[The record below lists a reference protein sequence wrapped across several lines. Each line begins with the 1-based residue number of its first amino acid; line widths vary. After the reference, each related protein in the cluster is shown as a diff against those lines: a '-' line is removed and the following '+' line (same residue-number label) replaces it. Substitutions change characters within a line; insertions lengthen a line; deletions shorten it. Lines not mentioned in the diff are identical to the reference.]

1 MNKRIIAFAAALA
14 MVFSMLPDEKVGGTI
29 AAKAEEGVRFGDS
42 SSVVENEPQN
52 QQLTVDVGSQTEHT
66 TASDVGIL
74 TQEDESTLAYDP
86 LAQIKEQQSQQEFR
100 ENADISEKTIL
111 FSVREASSDD
121 KGISYLDDSSALC
134 KEYGLSKL
142 EVVIET
148 SVEGTDDCTE
158 VFYKAEVK
166 TDDIWA
172 MIDKLNS
179 DERIVNAEPDYLWES
194 TASVSSY
201 KVSENEYNHATH
213 FPGLGIIDVWNDLF
227 NCGVSAPGTG
237 TVVAVIDTGVDYEH
251 EDLSGSM
258 WHNPGEIPDN
268 HIDDDNNGYVDD
280 VYGYDF
286 VENDNNPMDDHGHG
300 THVSGIIAMTKNR
313 VGGVGLAYG
322 SKIMA
327 IKAGQAT
334 GSFASS
340 DIAKAIKYA
349 ADNGADVI
357 NMSFGGTGKSYL
369 VEAALRDAS
378 HDCVLI
384 AAAGNDGV
392 PTTDA
397 PADFLYKEDFYPAG
411 YSYVLGVMAT
421 NNDGEFAS
429 FSNWDWAT
437 GVNCEYEMAA
447 PGVGIYST
455 LPGNRYASWS
465 GTSMAAPNVSAAAAI
480 LRSKYMDKN
489 QYTSRFIMGQ
499 LVSAT
504 DDSTSMTDKLGYTHT
519 YPLLNIN
526 DSLTETPSPNV
537 VLDGNIYMFDDPEI
551 APENNGDGIAQPG
564 ETIELGVGVFN
575 YWGTAKDVTITIDA
589 LSAGN
594 VPNPHVELLT
604 YTVNIGSVGMF
615 TTSDNGFVYEDDK
628 LTGVSNPL
636 RIKIK
641 EGTANDIQIPINFTI
656 TCKNGMDNTDMTVY
670 GGGSKYTY
678 TVTVQ
683 NGYAISGV
691 IEEDMTLTN
700 DKYWIIQNNVL
711 IPEGVTVTVEP
722 GTQIQFWS
730 ADPANPYAA
739 SQDVYIQV
747 EGRFI
752 AEGTEEQPIE
762 MFPGKGY
769 ENQHVNITGNVD
781 EYSKCDEGIIDDD
794 FSKSYSLLKYVEIIN
809 AADKNYVNSVEKG
822 KSFCVTEV
830 DHCRFNYIDNTKMPG
845 WNNRFYYIKTVS
857 NSVFTGIKSKYSN
870 SYPFNLCLFSFN
882 NCQFDNCF
890 NARIKSAAYGSA
902 GFSYHY
908 DQTIINSV
916 FLNNC
921 FSDNSN
927 ECFVEYQW
935 YSIND
940 ETTVLNNAFLSQIQM
955 KNPEQIRM
963 IDAKTGHQTY
973 DISGNYWGT
982 TDPDLVKI
990 QCYDAD
996 WNISLDQLVQ
1006 EPYLTLEDDMSAI
1019 YPFVTEAYLT
1029 DKDGNRIDTVN
1040 GRQQVSLHVKF
1051 NRDMAQ
1057 DIQPMVTYGGSEPYT
1072 DYMPSGD
1079 WVGNREWRADFT
1091 ITPDY
1096 EMGRMYIRVKGAAAA
1111 DDRWLVTGEDS
1122 ARFFFTVTNTGA
1134 QAMTLQGEGLAG
1146 ENSLSWIQDDYDTL
1160 AGYNLYRSTDPD
1172 QQGYTRIN
1180 SSLLSPDELS
1190 YTDENVEPSVDYYYY
1205 FTVMDTDM
1213 HESKASN
1220 VVVCTPTESEP
1231 PVITHTPITSCTKGD
1246 TVVFTASITD
1256 NVAVTGAT
1264 LHYRFKNSAAWG
1276 TLNMNNT
1283 SGTNYRAQLNAYAAA
1298 DIEYYIT
1305 ATDGTNTGYFGTQQ
1319 EPYTI
1324 SCKYLTSIEITSLPD
1339 KLNYTIGEDFDST
1352 GIVVT
1357 ANYSDNSS
1365 VVLDESDY
1373 DIYDDDYDSQ
1383 TVGTYTIYVEYG
1395 VEEVEFDVYVTNGSE
1410 PTLYT
1415 ITFNTDGGSNI
1426 APIIQEPGTAVTAPE
1441 PPTKE
1446 GFAFVGW
1453 DTDIPT
1459 VMPAQSITITAQW
1472 SEVVDI
1478 SNGTLDID
1486 PITFRYNGKQK
1497 TVSDITVT
1505 VGTTVLDEDDYDVA
1519 GNTGTEAGTYTLT
1532 VTGKGKYKGSLSAQ
1546 WKIANMHRLTTTIGE
1561 VTTTTFYEEN
1571 TTATF
1576 KSTGVGGWFINGTLR
1591 SIRNTLAFTVLGDS
1605 QIEWVEGDYGNA
1617 AVVNLSGTDRYFDSE
1632 TNKWT
1637 VEFTMVWSLPEGAQ
1651 LQEAGI
1657 ARTYIEVGESIPD
1670 KETVYASNSKQIST
1684 LKTGNGT
1691 YQTYVRMGDISAAKT
1706 LCAVAYVRYTV
1717 NGQEKLVI
1725 ADDVF
1730 TSAPV

>member
-74 TQEDESTLAYDP
+74 TQEDESTHAYDP

-227 NCGVSAPGTG
+227 NCGVSAPGAG

-300 THVSGIIAMTKNR
+300 THVSGIIAMAKNR

-384 AAAGNDGV
+384 AAAGNDGL

-397 PADFLYKEDFYPAG
+397 VGYLVKEDFYPAG
-411 YSYVLGVMAT
+411 YNYVLGVMAT
-421 NNDGEFAS
+421 DNNGGFAG
-429 FSNWDWAT
+429 FSNWDYKT
-437 GVNCEYEMAA
+437 GANCEYEMAA
-447 PGVGIYST
+447 PGVSIYST
-455 LPGNRYASWS
+455 LPGNRYAYWS

-526 DSLTETPSPNV
+526 DSLTETPTPNV

-604 YTVNIGSVGMF
+604 DTVNIGSVGMF
-615 TTSDNGFVYEDDK
+615 TTSDNGFVYEDGK

-641 EGTANDIQIPINFTI
+641 EGTANDVQIPINFTV

-683 NGYAISGV
+683 NGYAISGT
-691 IEEDMTLTN
+691 IDHDMTLTN

-769 ENQHVNITGNVD
+769 EDKYITIRGKLYTQNKSD
-781 EYSKCDEGIIDDD
+781 SILDDNYNE
-794 FSKSYSLLKYVEIIN
+794 SYVSLKYVKIVN
-809 AADKNYVNSVEKG
+809 ANGRKYKDQVVSAMD
-822 KSFCVTEV
+822 FCVTFI
-830 DHCRFNYIDNTKMPG
+830 DHCYFINNLNYMHSISARSITCSLFNHYGDKPGYSNTGSSLYSVEPINDCLFENHG
-845 WNNRFYYIKTVS
+845 LPVS
-857 NSVFTGIKSKYSN
+857 GKCLYNSVLLCPVNLPNGYTKRIIDFSNNYSN
-870 SYPFNLCLFSFN
+870 TDVS
-882 NCQFDNCF
+882 
-890 NARIKSAAYGSA
+890 
-902 GFSYHY
+902 
-908 DQTIINSV
+908 
-916 FLNNC
+916 
-921 FSDNSN
+921 
-927 ECFVEYQW
+927 
-935 YSIND
+935 
-940 ETTVLNNAFLSQIQM
+940 NNAFL
-955 KNPEQIRM
+955 
-963 IDAKTGHQTY
+963 QTY
-973 DISGNYWGT
+973 GLVSNETMRIVVPPKGHESYDITGNYWGT

-996 WNISLDQLVQ
+996 WDVSLCDLVQ

-1231 PVITHTPITSCTKGD
+1231 PVITHTPITNCTKGD

-1283 SGTNYRAQLNAYAAA
+1283 NGTNYRAQLNAYAAA

-1446 GFAFVGW
+1446 GFAFIGW
-1453 DTDIPT
+1453 DTDIPS
-1459 VMPAQSITITAQW
+1459 VMPAQNITITAQW
-1472 SEVVDI
+1472 AEVVDI

-1497 TVSDITVT
+1497 TVNDITVT

-1546 WKIANMHRLTTTIGE
+1546 WKIANMHRLTTTIGG

-1657 ARTYIEVGESIPD
+1657 ARTYVEVGESIPD

-1730 TSAPV
+1730 TSVPV